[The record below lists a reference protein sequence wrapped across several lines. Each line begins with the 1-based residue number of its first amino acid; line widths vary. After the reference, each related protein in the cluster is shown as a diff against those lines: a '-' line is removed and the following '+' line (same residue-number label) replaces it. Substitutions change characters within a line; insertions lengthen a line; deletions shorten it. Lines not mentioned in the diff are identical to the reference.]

1 MEGFRVN
8 SDGINQVFQIHF
20 PGPPET
26 FELAV
31 FNRWGEALYGS
42 GVYIYSLKYTFNGKE
57 VELKGQLTIRK

>member
-26 FELAV
+26 FEVAV

-42 GVYIYSLKYTFNGKE
+42 EDPRFQWHGKTE
-57 VELKGQLTIRK
+57 KRLCYLPEFTSIP